1 MIATGVAAMKDRNM
15 TARLE
20 FAKRSTCL
28 GISKVK
34 IRRKQIYAIPNVMIR
49 PKVRYFVYVIIGNYN
64 IFFPG

>member
-34 IRRKQIYAIPNVMIR
+34 IRRKEIYAIPNVMMTPI
-49 PKVRYFVYVIIGNYN
+49 VTLFM
-64 IFFPG
+64 